1 MNFSYINR
9 SLELYPEE
17 NRLLRQA
24 RSGDTSAFV
33 QLYDTYVERVYRYI
47 HFLVPNIRVAEGL
60 TFQAFFKAWEHL
72 DRYQVFGSS
81 FVAWLY
87 SVAQNQ
93 VAAYYRTHKKTI
105 APDNDFILAAR
116 GGDYSRE
123 FQTIREGLQFLTTE
137 QQQVLILKFVAG
149 MPNKNISRVMARRE
163 GDIRVLQMHALQTL
177 TESLNEIELK
187 INIPGFQRIL
197 EECLMKLANGASTL
211 DNCLTRYPIYAAQ
224 LKPLLKTALL
234 LSLGRDVKPMPT
246 FNAYTRTALVQ
257 YVRTH
262 PRKPKIVIT
271 PAFQR
276 TALAFTVMLTL
287 LVATGTA
294 QAQSALPGE
303 TLYSWKRASE
313 EVWRAFSL
321 NPVATNIILI
331 ERRADEL
338 IAVGDDPAQMAIAM
352 QSYLDALARLE
363 STNDVETLKTI
374 VLPALV
380 AQQQTLQDAGLS
392 TSELDDY
399 LIEIAV
405 LPTEV
410 VVPTQILATA
420 THIPPTATDIPPTA
434 TDIPSTATHIPPT
447 ATDVPP
453 TATDIPPT
461 ATDIPPTAT
470 DVPPTATEVPPTETD
485 VPTEPPAT
493 VDPDATPTDGLD

>member
-60 TFQAFFKAWEHL
+60 TFQTFFKAWQQL

-105 APDNDFILAAR
+105 APENDFILAAR

-177 TESLNEIELK
+177 TESLNEIEIK
-187 INIPGFQRIL
+187 INMPGFQRIL

-211 DNCLTRYPIYAAQ
+211 DNCLTRYPMYAAQ

-257 YVRTH
+257 YVGTH
-262 PRKPKIVIT
+262 PRQPRIIIT

-276 TALAFTVMLTL
+276 TALAFTVMVAL

-313 EVWRAFSL
+313 EVWRTFSL
-321 NPVATNIILI
+321 NPVATNIILT

-338 IAVGDDPAQMAIAM
+338 IAVVDDPAQMAIAM
-352 QSYLDALARLE
+352 QSYLEALARLE
-363 STNDVETLKTI
+363 TNDAATLTTI

-399 LIEIAV
+399 LIELAVLPIV
-405 LPTEV
+405 LPTEI
-410 VVPTQILATA
+410 PATA
-420 THIPPTATDIPPTA
+420 TDIPPTATDIPPTA
-434 TDIPSTATHIPPT
+434 TDIPSTATH
-447 ATDVPP
+447 V
-453 TATDIPPT
+453 PPT

-470 DVPPTATEVPPTETD
+470 DVPPTATDVPPTATEVPPTATD